1 MHKSAYYK
9 RVSKVQALPSFF
21 SVTKIEKNVPSV
33 RFPIYLETILRID
46 GLKLIHHSVE
56 STEFYS
62 YDFSNENFVK
72 SIFIM
77 ELIVLNL
84 FHEISYNKR
93 EYVFG
98 FSTLCPW
105 SWNSSILG
113 LLSTYSFT

>member
-56 STEFYS
+56 NTEFYS
-62 YDFSNENFVK
+62 YDFSNKNFVK

-84 FHEISYNKR
+84 TKYYTTSESIFLISPHCVHEV
-93 EYVFG
+93 ETAAF
-98 FSTLCPW
+98 
-105 SWNSSILG
+105 
-113 LLSTYSFT
+113 

>member
-56 STEFYS
+56 NTEFYS
-62 YDFSNENFVK
+62 YDFSNKNFVK

-77 ELIVLNL
+77 ELIVL
-84 FHEISYNKR
+84 IY
-93 EYVFG
+93 
-98 FSTLCPW
+98 
-105 SWNSSILG
+105 
-113 LLSTYSFT
+113 FTRYHTVLE

>member
-56 STEFYS
+56 NTEFYS
-62 YDFSNENFVK
+62 YDFLNKNFVK
-72 SIFIM
+72 SIFIL
-77 ELIVLNL
+77 ELIVQMYFTKYYTTSESMFLVSPHCV
-84 FHEISYNKR
+84 HEV
-93 EYVFG
+93 E
-98 FSTLCPW
+98 TAAL
-105 SWNSSILG
+105 
-113 LLSTYSFT
+113 